1 MQSTKILLF
10 DNYDSFTYNLVHA
23 IKSLG
28 YQNVDVYR
36 NDKIKLSQVNQYDKI
51 ILSPGPGLP
60 SEGGLMMQLLKEYAK
75 TKSIMGV
82 CLGHQAIAELFGA
95 KLVNIP
101 NVFHGVQTAIKIM
114 GNDYLF
120 KGLSKE
126 ILAGRYHSWI
136 VSKEDFPNELEITA
150 EDEAGDIMALKHK
163 QLDLHGVQFHPESI
177 LTPEGVQIIQ
187 NFLQSKVNAK

>member
-101 NVFHGVQTAIKIM
+101 NVFHGVQTAIKIF
-114 GNDYLF
+114 GDDYLF

-136 VSKEDFPNELEITA
+136 VSKEDFPKELEITA

-187 NFLQSKVNAK
+187 NFLQSKVNTK

>member
-95 KLVNIP
+95 KLVNIS
-101 NVFHGVQTAIKIM
+101 NVFHGVQTAIKIF
-114 GNDYLF
+114 GDDYLF

-136 VSKEDFPNELEITA
+136 VSKEDFPKELEITA